1 MSTNSNVSTNDSNVK
16 QIYEILNTITAE
28 VLGKSDSGL
37 VQEDLSNIVDVGREI
52 INADKVDSYVNKL
65 VHHIGKVEFN
75 NQKYKGKAP
84 SVLMDK
90 WEYGSILQR
99 IDSELP
105 EAYEN
110 STWNLINGESYDP
123 NIFYQP
129 TVSSKFFDNKVT
141 FEVPISFA
149 ERQVK
154 GSFSNATQMNGFLSM
169 ITTSV
174 ENSLTI
180 KLDELIMRTINNY
193 IGTVLLEGNPNT
205 SINLLAEYNNKFDET
220 LTADKALTNANFLR
234 FANFLINTYIDRVTR
249 ISTLFN
255 IGEKE
260 RFTNKENANLIL
272 LTDFVHSSNV
282 FLQADVRHNEY
293 TGLKNFDS
301 VPYWQGC
308 GINYTFD
315 DISSINV
322 KVNDGSG
329 TSKAVT
335 QTGIIGVLFDR
346 RSLGVTNL
354 DRRVTTNYNPK
365 AEFYTNFYKVDC
377 GYFNDFN
384 QNFIVFYIEDVSQ
397 GQSN

>member
-1 MSTNSNVSTNDSNVK
+1 MEVK
-16 QIYEILNTITAE
+16 QIYKILNTITGE
-28 VLGKSDSGL
+28 VLGKSDL
-37 VQEDLSNIVDVGREI
+37 VQEDLSNIVDVGKEI
-52 INADKVDSYVNKL
+52 INSDKVDSYVNKL

-75 NQKYKGKAP
+75 NQKYKGKSP

-99 IDSELP
+99 VDSELP

-129 TVSSKFFDNKVT
+129 KISSKFFDNKIT

-154 GSFSNATQMNGFLSM
+154 GSFSDATQMNGFLSM
-169 ITTSV
+169 ITTNV

-180 KLDELIMRTINNY
+180 KLDDLIMRTINNF
-193 IGTVLLEGNPNT
+193 IGNVLKNNNPNT
-205 SINLLAEYNNKFDET
+205 SINLLKEYNSKFNEN

-234 FANFLINTYIDRVTR
+234 FANFLINTYIDRITR

-255 IGEKE
+255 IGNKE
-260 RFTNKENANLIL
+260 RFTNNENANLIL

-282 FLQADVRHNEY
+282 FLQADIMHNEY
-293 TGLKNFDS
+293 TGLKNFDT

-308 GINYTFD
+308 GKNYTFN
-315 DISSINV
+315 DISTINV
-322 KVNDGSG
+322 LVNDG
-329 TSKAVT
+329 TNKPKEVT
-335 QTGIIGVLFDR
+335 QTGILGVLFDKR
-346 RSLGVTNL
+346 ALGVANL
-354 DRRVTTNYNPK
+354 DKRVTTNYNPK

-384 QNFIVFYIEDVSQ
+384 QNFIVFYIKDEK
-397 GQSN
+397 

>member
-1 MSTNSNVSTNDSNVK
+1 MEVK
-16 QIYEILNTITAE
+16 QIHNILNNITGE
-28 VLGKSDSGL
+28 VLGKTDL

-52 INADKVDSYVNKL
+52 INADKLDSYVNKL

-75 NQKYKGKAP
+75 DQKYKGKAP
-84 SVLMDK
+84 SVLMDR

-110 STWNLINGESYDP
+110 KTWNLVNGQSYDP

-129 TVSSKFFDNKVT
+129 TVSSKFFDNKIT

-169 ITTSV
+169 LTTSV

-193 IGTVLLEGNPNT
+193 IGVVLRENNPNT
-205 SINLLAEYNNKFDET
+205 SVNLLEEFNTKFNQDDEP

-234 FANFLINTYIDRVTR
+234 FANFLINTYIDRITR

-255 IGEKE
+255 KGEKE
-260 RFTNKENANLIL
+260 RFTNRENANLIL
-272 LTDFVHSSNV
+272 LTDFVHSSKV

-293 TGLKNFDS
+293 TGLKNFDT

-308 GINYTFD
+308 GTNYAFD

-322 KVNDGSG
+322 KVNDG
-329 TSKAVT
+329 TSSSKQVT

-346 RSLGVTNL
+346 RALGVTNL

-384 QNFIVFYIEDVSQ
+384 QNFIVFYVDDYEDNGDSGTGGEIV
-397 GQSN
+397 NAE

>member
-1 MSTNSNVSTNDSNVK
+1 MEVK
-16 QIYEILNTITAE
+16 QIYEILNTITGE
-28 VLGKSDSGL
+28 VLGKTDL
-37 VQEDLSNIVDVGREI
+37 VQEDLSNIVDVGKEI

-90 WEYGSILQR
+90 WEYGSVLQR

-110 STWNLINGESYDP
+110 STWNLVNGASYDP

-129 TVSSKFFDNKVT
+129 KISSKFFDSKVT
-141 FEVPISFA
+141 FEIPISFA

-154 GSFSNATQMNGFLSM
+154 GSFSDKTQMNGFLTM
-169 ITTSV
+169 ITTNV

-180 KLDELIMRTINNY
+180 KLDDLIMRTINNY
-193 IGTVLLEGNPNT
+193 IGNVLVKNDPNT
-205 SINLLAEYNNKFDET
+205 SINLLKEFNTRYNEN

-234 FANFLINTYIDRVTR
+234 FANFLINTYIDRITR

-255 IGEKE
+255 IGDKE
-260 RFTNKENANLIL
+260 RFTNIENANLIL
-272 LTDFVHSSNV
+272 LTDFIHSSNV
-282 FLQADVRHNEY
+282 FLQADVMHNEY

-308 GINYTFD
+308 GTNYTFN

-322 KVNDGSG
+322 IVNDGSD
-329 TSKAVT
+329 TPKEIT
-335 QTGIIGVLFDR
+335 ETGIIGVLFDKR
-346 RSLGVTNL
+346 ALGVANL
-354 DRRVTTNYNPK
+354 DKRVTTNYNPK

-384 QNFIVFYIEDVSQ
+384 QNFIVFYIKDEEE
-397 GQSN
+397 